1 MPIVAPQYGITPERK
16 RAREQSSPLESRSPQ
31 RPLEAAAAAPAEVDA
46 DVRPQ
51 FWYPK
56 DLPIP
61 GESLQPISTQAEPR
75 PSSRTVTVE
84 VRKRRSIQR

>member
-16 RAREQSSPLESRSPQ
+16 RAREQNSHTESRPPQ
-31 RPLEAAAAAPAEVDA
+31 RPLEPTAAAPAEADA
-46 DVRPQ
+46 GARPQ

-56 DLPIP
+56 DLSIP
-61 GESLQPISTQAEPR
+61 GESLQPIATQAEPR